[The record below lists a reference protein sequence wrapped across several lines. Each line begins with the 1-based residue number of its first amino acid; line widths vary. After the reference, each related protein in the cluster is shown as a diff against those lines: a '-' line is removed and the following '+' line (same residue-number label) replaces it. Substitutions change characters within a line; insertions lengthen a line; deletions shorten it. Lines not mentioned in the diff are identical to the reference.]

1 VGGTEHENIGAARG
15 TSDQAAATL
24 PLHHSWL
31 SGNRLYWQ
39 IDEFAITHCNRYFM
53 IVYWIRQK
61 SAAVYLC
68 HLGPRRVFSRMLS
81 LFADC
86 WAGHCLF

>member
-1 VGGTEHENIGAARG
+1 MIIGMCDRQQIRYMKIGMCVRYSKHTLAQSQSIVRHRQTRACGLVGGTEHENIGAARG

-39 IDEFAITHCNRYFM
+39 ID
-53 IVYWIRQK
+53 
-61 SAAVYLC
+61 
-68 HLGPRRVFSRMLS
+68 
-81 LFADC
+81 
-86 WAGHCLF
+86 